1 MTTECTVSI
10 LHQSY
15 RKLCSMVFVLSIT
28 ACGSI
33 EPSDNEEALASSD
46 LIQTSAADGPFAS
59 VAALQAYWTAQ
70 QNSACINIFENG
82 HNVYHR
88 GGFGPCFEQQYFQCP
103 GSIGIETHCA
113 NMRAGDAVLAN
124 VVATLSGQDTIYL
137 DGTLYRS
144 GTLGTDKITTCPG
157 DAGFLGPIHYY
168 RVTFAFSPFVGASY
182 QATCYP

>member
-1 MTTECTVSI
+1 MVSN
-10 LHQSY
+10 LHQYY
-15 RKLCSMVFVLSIT
+15 RKLCSMVFILSIA

-59 VAALQAYWTAQ
+59 VAALQAYWAAQ

-82 HNVYHR
+82 HKVYSR

-113 NMRAGDAVLAN
+113 DMRAGDAVLTN
-124 VVATLSGQDTIYL
+124 VVATLSAQDTIYL

-144 GTLGTDKITTCPG
+144 GTLGNDTITTCKG
-157 DAGFLGPIHYY
+157 EAGFFGPIRYY
-168 RVTFAFSPFVGASY
+168 RVAFAFSPFVGQPY
-182 QATCYP
+182 QTTCYP